1 MSAITYEGRD
11 LEVLA
16 DMPNYYAWI
25 METFAPFVS
34 GHVIEYGAGA
44 GTVSVHLAALA
55 RRLTLVEPSS
65 NLVQSLHS
73 RFAAASNIEIVEN
86 MLETHALDAADDS
99 VDAVVLVNVLE
110 HIEDDQFAL
119 KQLFRI
125 LKPGGYLLIF
135 VPALQ
140 ALMSTLDVMHGHFR
154 RYQKPDLSA
163 KIRLTGAELIS
174 CRYFDLIGVLP
185 WLVLNKWFG
194 STSFNPTLVRINDQ
208 FVVPVSRAIE
218 RVPPPF
224 GKNLI
229 AVASKRRARIALSET
244 SDQRHDIAELGDGI
258 ICQAILG
265 DLFSF
270 IRINICSYLCI

>member
-1 MSAITYEGRD
+1 MSAAAYKGRD

-25 METFAPFVS
+25 MKSFAPFVS

-44 GTVSVHLAALA
+44 GTVSVRLAALA

-65 NLVQSLHS
+65 NLVQGMRS
-73 RFAAASNIEIVEN
+73 RFDAASNIEIVEST
-86 MLETHALDAADDS
+86 LQAHARGVADDS

-110 HIEDDQFAL
+110 HIEDDQSAL
-119 KQLFRI
+119 KQLVRI

-140 ALMSTLDVMHGHFR
+140 ILMSTLDVMHGHFR
-154 RYQKPDLSA
+154 RYQKPDLTA
-163 KIRLTGAELIS
+163 KIRLTGAELIF

-185 WLVLNKWFG
+185 WLMLNKWLG
-194 STSFNPTLVRINDQ
+194 STSFSPMLVRINDQ
-208 FVVPVSRAIE
+208 FLVPVSRAIE
-218 RVPPPF
+218 HVPPPF

-229 AVASKRRARIALSET
+229 AVALKPPI
-244 SDQRHDIAELGDGI
+244 G
-258 ICQAILG
+258 
-265 DLFSF
+265 
-270 IRINICSYLCI
+270 